1 MAATKRI
8 ELKDSGILFDEVAHT
23 YLLGDKYLSGITGML
38 DRQLG
43 YSYENVP
50 ENVLEDARIY
60 GTALHKELEDFDAR
74 WICSGSTECIDYIKL
89 CKENRLVHEAS
100 EYTVTDGVAWASNID
115 KVFRTSEQF
124 FTLADVKSYGA
135 MTPQKLEKGKFQL
148 SIYAY
153 MFELQNK
160 GAKIDRLFIIHL
172 RNKQKKDGTF
182 DHICNL
188 IPVERIP
195 SDICKDLLD
204 TDLRN
209 EKWVNPYS
217 IPDDISSQEAE
228 IRELMQTKS
237 SVEERL
243 AAIKAN
249 ILSKMESLDIR
260 TWATETMRLTR
271 KMPTTRA
278 SFNSSLFKADHPDID
293 FSPYEKV
300 SQVAGSLVITV

>member
-74 WICSGSTECIDYIKL
+74 WICSGSIECADYIKL
-89 CKENRLVHEAS
+89 CKENGLVHEAS

-115 KVFRTSEQF
+115 KVFRTSEQL

-148 SIYAY
+148 SIYSY

-160 GAKIDRLFIIHL
+160 GAKVDRLFIIHL

-217 IPDDISSQEAE
+217 IPDDISAQEAE
-228 IRELMQTKS
+228 IRELMETKS

-243 AAIKAN
+243 ATIKAN

-260 TWATETMRLTR
+260 TWATNTMRLTR
-271 KMPTTRA
+271 KLPSTRA
-278 SFNSSLFKADHPDID
+278 SFNSSLFKADHPDMD
-293 FSPYEKV
+293 FSPYEKI
-300 SQVAGSLVITV
+300 SQVAGSLMITV